1 MYRNIAVKSTLSL
14 GLALGLFSSLS
25 AYAQTSVD
33 GAIGGTVEDTSNA
46 VVPNA
51 TVVVHNNGSN
61 AEQTFA
67 ADASGYFR
75 ALHLQ
80 PGHYTVTITAPGF
93 GAFKSSDVSVQVVL
107 LTDLQSKMAIGSHA
121 TTVEVS

>member
-51 TVVVHNNGSN
+51 TVVVHNNGTN
-61 AEQTFA
+61 AEQTIV

-80 PGHYTVTITAPGF
+80 PGHYTVTITAGNA
-93 GAFKSSDVSVQVVL
+93 GGTTSANAAARLNYLV
-107 LTDLQSKMAIGSHA
+107 HA
-121 TTVEVS
+121 HIIRTIRMEEG